1 MLDEVKNGIKLNNG
15 SRRDFDILDY
25 YKYTNIEI
33 EDMNLF
39 LFLNYSS
46 GKIGEDNYRVLF
58 KKINKFIKSITYSNS
73 EKLMS
78 IDFKFI
84 DQNGCEFSISNDE
97 KADIIGYLMDNKIRL
112 NNLTY
117 VTAVRRYAKG
127 LLEIKNSKLRSK

>member
-1 MLDEVKNGIKLNNG
+1 MKI
-15 SRRDFDILDY
+15 I
-25 YKYTNIEI
+25 IEFY
-33 EDMNLF
+33 L
-39 LFLNYSS
+39 
-46 GKIGEDNYRVLF
+46 K
-58 KKINKFIKSITYSNS
+58 KSITYSNS